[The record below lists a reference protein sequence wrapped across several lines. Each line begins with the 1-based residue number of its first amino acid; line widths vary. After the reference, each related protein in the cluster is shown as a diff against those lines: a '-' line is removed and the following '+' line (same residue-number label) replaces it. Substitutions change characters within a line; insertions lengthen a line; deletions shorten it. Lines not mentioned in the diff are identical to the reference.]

1 MWSVPSLCPLLS
13 SPVLLGCWFVPVF
26 SKMTLAP
33 CWGLLALGRFQ
44 LVEPELQPVSCS
56 SVTPLLEGHL
66 SRRQPPPICGPEP
79 APVGLTGRW
88 QCSPPASGRV
98 TLASLNRFSDFPVS
112 GVLSFLPHLLL
123 SFQCSFWS
131 GGAPW
136 VEEDTVHLGQ
146 AVKQGA
152 TGFSLGS
159 VIVACLGSAILA
171 GWFYK
176 SKVGQAYQLC
186 LVWGHSCF
194 QSMS

>member
-1 MWSVPSLCPLLS
+1 MVGAQSLPLAQLPRVAWMLVCSCFQQNDAGSSLGPAYPGEIPIGGTRASTSVLLS
-13 SPVLLGCWFVPVF
+13 V
-26 SKMTLAP
+26 A
-33 CWGLLALGRFQ
+33 
-44 LVEPELQPVSCS
+44 
-56 SVTPLLEGHL
+56 PLLEGHL

-79 APVGLTGRW
+79 APVGLTGPW

-98 TLASLNRFSDFPVS
+98 TLASLTRFSDFPIS

-171 GWFYK
+171 GWFFK